1 MQMNDS
7 LWILNPSGQTSAG
20 AWIDDTLLARV
31 DERGM
36 QAKWPLVANFPRQRV
51 EVMRGI
57 DPAAEVARLFEL
69 RGWTDGLPIVPPTTG
84 RVEEMLDYAP
94 LSRDALVG
102 ELDPLRGLATVEK
115 IAINA
120 VMAGCRS
127 DYFPIILKAVE
138 ALAETDFNLRGVQTT
153 DENVTPLILVNG
165 PIARQI
171 GMNDGFGCL
180 GPGWRAN
187 ATIGRAIRLVM
198 QNIGGG
204 WPAVV
209 AFAGLGQPGRYT
221 LCFSENE
228 AQSPWDPLHVD
239 AGFRADQNIVTVLR
253 AESAIN
259 VTGGLEEVA
268 SVMGSAASAF
278 SWLHGG
284 IVTVAISPATA
295 EALVKE
301 GVSKEEARK
310 WLHENGRIPAAAL
323 DALWIRQNVGKAKEW
338 PDWAEA
344 AIKAGAVPPVASPE
358 NITLVVAGG
367 DVPIAQQAYF
377 PTWGYPDCR
386 IMKEITLPSGWRPI
400 EEETT

>member
-1 MQMNDS
+1 MS
-7 LWILNPSGQTSAG
+7 EPLWILNPAGQTASG
-20 AWIDDTLLARV
+20 AWIDDTLRARV
-31 DERGM
+31 EERGM
-36 QAKWPLVANFPRQRV
+36 QSRWPLVADFSRQRV
-51 EVMRGI
+51 EVVRGV
-57 DPAAEVARLFEL
+57 DPHAEASRLYDL

-84 RVEEMLDYAP
+84 RVEEMLDFSP
-94 LSRDALVG
+94 LSRDVVIG
-102 ELDPLRGLATVEK
+102 ELDPLKGVASVEK
-115 IAINA
+115 IAVNA
-120 VMAGCRS
+120 VMAGCRP
-127 DYFPIILKAVE
+127 DYFPIVLAVVQ
-138 ALAETDFNLRGVQTT
+138 AIAEPEFNLRGVQTT

-165 PIARQI
+165 PIAKQI

-187 ATIGRAIRLVM
+187 ATIGRAIRLIM

-221 LCFSENE
+221 LCFAENE
-228 AQSPWDPLHVD
+228 AQSPWAPFHVD
-239 AGFRADQNIVTVLR
+239 QGFDAAQNIVTVLR

-284 IVTVAISPATA
+284 IVTAAISPATA
-295 EALVKE
+295 VALAKD
-301 GVSKEEARK
+301 GVSKEEARR
-310 WLHENGRIPAAAL
+310 WLHENGRISAEAL
-323 DALWIRQNVGKAKEW
+323 KSLWIYRNVGKAKEW
-338 PDWAEA
+338 PAWAEA
-344 AIKAGAVPPVASPE
+344 AIEAGAVPPVADPE
-358 NITLVVAGG
+358 KITLVVAGG

-386 IMKEITLPSGWRPI
+386 IMKEIALPSGWEPI
-400 EEETT
+400 DEEKKQ

>member
-1 MQMNDS
+1 MS
-7 LWILNPSGQTSAG
+7 EPLWILNPSGQTASG
-20 AWIDDTLLARV
+20 AWIDDTLRARV
-31 DERGM
+31 EERGM
-36 QAKWPLVANFPRQRV
+36 QSRWPLVANFSRQRV
-51 EVMRGI
+51 EVVRGV
-57 DPAAEVARLFEL
+57 DPHAEASRLYDL

-84 RVEEMLDYAP
+84 RVEEMLDFSP
-94 LSRDALVG
+94 MSRDAVIG
-102 ELDPLRGLATVEK
+102 ELDPLKGVASVEK
-115 IAINA
+115 IAVNA
-120 VMAGCRS
+120 VMAGCRP
-127 DYFPIILKAVE
+127 DYFPIVLAAVQ
-138 ALAETDFNLRGVQTT
+138 AIAEPEFNLRGVQTT

-165 PIARQI
+165 PIAKQI

-187 ATIGRAIRLVM
+187 ATIGRAIRLIM

-221 LCFSENE
+221 LCFAENE
-228 AQSPWDPLHVD
+228 AQSPWTPFHVD
-239 AGFRADQNIVTVLR
+239 EGFDAAQNIVTVLR

-284 IVTVAISPATA
+284 IVTAAISPATA
-295 EALVKE
+295 VALAKD
-301 GVSKEEARK
+301 GVSKEEARR
-310 WLHENGRIPAAAL
+310 WLHENGRISAEAL
-323 DALWIRQNVGKAKEW
+323 KSLWIYRNVGKAKEW
-338 PDWAEA
+338 PAWAEA
-344 AIKAGAVPPVASPE
+344 AIEAGAVPPVADPE
-358 NITLVVAGG
+358 KITLVVAGG

-386 IMKEITLPSGWRPI
+386 IMKEIALPSGWEPI
-400 EEETT
+400 DEEKKQ

>member
-1 MQMNDS
+1 MS
-7 LWILNPSGQTSAG
+7 EPLWILNPSGQTASG
-20 AWIDDTLLARV
+20 AWIDDTLRARV
-31 DERGM
+31 EERGM
-36 QAKWPLVANFPRQRV
+36 QSRWPLVANFSRQRV
-51 EVMRGI
+51 EVVRGV
-57 DPAAEVARLFEL
+57 DPHAEASRLYDL

-84 RVEEMLDYAP
+84 RVEEMLDFSP
-94 LSRDALVG
+94 MSRDAVIG
-102 ELDPLRGLATVEK
+102 ELDPLKGVASVEK
-115 IAINA
+115 IAVNA
-120 VMAGCRS
+120 VMAGCRP
-127 DYFPIILKAVE
+127 DYFPIVLAAVQ
-138 ALAETDFNLRGVQTT
+138 AIAEPEFNLRGVQTT

-165 PIARQI
+165 PIAKQI

-187 ATIGRAIRLVM
+187 ATIGRAIRLIM

-221 LCFSENE
+221 LCFAENE
-228 AQSPWDPLHVD
+228 AQSPWTPFHVD
-239 AGFRADQNIVTVLR
+239 EGFDAAQNIVTVLR

-284 IVTVAISPATA
+284 IVTAAISPATA
-295 EALVKE
+295 VALAKD
-301 GVSKEEARK
+301 GVSKEEARR
-310 WLHENGRIPAAAL
+310 WLHEKGRISAEAL
-323 DALWIRQNVGKAKEW
+323 KSLWIYRNVGKAKEW
-338 PDWAEA
+338 PAWAEA
-344 AIKAGAVPPVASPE
+344 AIEAGAVPPVADPE
-358 NITLVVAGG
+358 KITLVVAGG

-386 IMKEITLPSGWRPI
+386 IMKEIALPSGWEPI
-400 EEETT
+400 DEEKKQ

>member
-1 MQMNDS
+1 M
-7 LWILNPSGQTSAG
+7 
-20 AWIDDTLLARV
+20 
-31 DERGM
+31 
-36 QAKWPLVANFPRQRV
+36 
-51 EVMRGI
+51 
-57 DPAAEVARLFEL
+57 
-69 RGWTDGLPIVPPTTG
+69 
-84 RVEEMLDYAP
+84 
-94 LSRDALVG
+94 
-102 ELDPLRGLATVEK
+102 
-115 IAINA
+115 
-120 VMAGCRS
+120 
-127 DYFPIILKAVE
+127 
-138 ALAETDFNLRGVQTT
+138 QTT

-165 PIARQI
+165 PIAKQI

-239 AGFRADQNIVTVLR
+239 AGFRADQNVVTVLR

-268 SVMGSAASAF
+268 NVMGSAASAF

-284 IVTVAISPATA
+284 IVTVVISPATA

-301 GVSKEEARK
+301 GVSKEEARQ

-338 PDWAEA
+338 PNGPGGNPS
-344 AIKAGAVPPVASPE
+344 GAVPPVMS
-358 NITLVVAGG
+358 L
-367 DVPIAQQAYF
+367 
-377 PTWGYPDCR
+377 R
-386 IMKEITLPSGWRPI
+386 ISRWW
-400 EEETT
+400 